1 MPYLLFSIMMILI
14 YIRPLQI
21 PAWLISTFGA
31 LVAFLCG
38 IVDIDAIVFVWA
50 MVWDSTLVLVGLI
63 VLTLTLERLLF
74 FEFLAH
80 WILVFA
86 STSVLEN
93 GQQGFYCKTWKL
105 FIFLIFFGAFLATF
119 FANDGAILVLTPLM
133 FAVFSQQKEG
143 DNAILLIFLLCMAFI
158 SDFASNLFVI
168 SNLTNILTASFF
180 AIPFLDFLKYMALPQ
195 IFAICSSLA
204 IFWLFYGRKLP
215 KTLVVSKDFKNKSL
229 STFGICFCFSL
240 LALLPLCAAFGAY
253 FRIPLCI
260 FVGLCAALA
269 LGYGMKLGRIKPFK
283 LLKSS
288 PFSVVPFS
296 LGLFIVVFGLKN
308 AGLLEVLET
317 GANKILEQGT
327 LLSLFGI
334 GFLSAFG
341 SSLINNLP
349 MVMLG
354 DLTLKSID
362 NLHLVFA
369 HLLGCNIGSK
379 LTPIGSLATL
389 LWLASLKKYGISI
402 PLHTYLYIAFC
413 WTIFVLFCAILGLY
427 LGILIE
433 LN

>member
-1 MPYLLFSIMMILI
+1 MPYLLFGVMMILI
-14 YIRPLQI
+14 YARPFRI

-31 LVAFLCG
+31 LIALLCG
-38 IVDIDAIVFVWA
+38 IVNVDDVAFVWA

-63 VLTLTLERLLF
+63 VLTLALERVLF

-80 WILVFA
+80 QILSFAGSRVF
-86 STSVLEN
+86 EN
-93 GQQGFYCKTWKL
+93 GKQGFCCNTWKL
-105 FIFLIFFGAFLATF
+105 FVFLIIFGAFLATF

-133 FAVFSQQKEG
+133 FALFAQQKEA
-143 DNAILLIFLLCMAFI
+143 DNSVLVVFLLCMAFI

-180 AIPFLDFLKYMALPQ
+180 GIPFIDFLKFMALPQ
-195 IFAICSSLA
+195 AFAILSSLA
-204 IFWLFYGRKLP
+204 IFWIFYGKKLP
-215 KTLVVSKDFKNKSL
+215 KTLVVFKDFKDESISK
-229 STFGICFCFSL
+229 FGICFCFSL

-253 FRIPLCI
+253 FKIPICV
-260 FVGLCAALA
+260 FVGLCAILA
-269 LGYGMKLGRIKPFK
+269 LGYGIRLGRIAPLK
-283 LLKSS
+283 LLKNS

-296 LGLFIVVFGLKN
+296 LGLFVVVFGLKN
-308 AGLLEVLET
+308 AGLLEILQAGVIE
-317 GANKILEQGT
+317 ILEQGAFLS
-327 LLSLFGI
+327 LLSV

-354 DLTLKSID
+354 DLTLRGIE

-389 LWLASLKKYGISI
+389 LWLASLKRYGISI
-402 PLHTYLYIAFC
+402 PLRKYLFIAFC
-413 WTIFVLFCAILGLY
+413 WATFVLFCAIVGLY
-427 LGILIE
+427 LGIL
-433 LN
+433 L

>member
-1 MPYLLFSIMMILI
+1 MPYLLFAIMMILI
-14 YIRPLQI
+14 YTRPFQI
-21 PAWLISTFGA
+21 PAWTISIFGA
-31 LVAFLCG
+31 SVTFLCG
-38 IVDIDAIVFVWA
+38 IVDIDSIIFVWA

-63 VLTLTLERLLF
+63 VLTLALERILF
-74 FEFLAH
+74 FEFLAYQ
-80 WILVFA
+80 ILSFA
-86 STSVLEN
+86 GVQKIEN
-93 GQQGFYCKTWKL
+93 GKRSFYCQTWKL
-105 FIFLIFFGAFLATF
+105 FIFLILFGAFLSTF

-133 FAVFSQQKEG
+133 FALFAQQKEA
-143 DNAILLIFLLCMAFI
+143 DNSVLIAFLLCMGFI

-180 AIPFLDFLKYMALPQ
+180 GIPFIDFLKFMALPQ
-195 IFAICSSLA
+195 IFAILSSLA

-215 KTLVVSKDFKNKSL
+215 KTLIVSKDFKNKSL

-260 FVGLCAALA
+260 FVGLCAVLA
-269 LGYGMKLGRIKPFK
+269 LGYGIKLGRIKPLK

-296 LGLFIVVFGLKN
+296 LGLFVVVFGLKN
-308 AGLLEVLET
+308 AGLLD
-317 GANKILEQGT
+317 ILQAGVIEILKQGEFLS
-327 LLSLFGI
+327 LLSI

-341 SSLINNLP
+341 SSFINNLP

-354 DLTLKSID
+354 DLTLKGID

-389 LWLASLKKYGISI
+389 LWLASLKRYGISI

-427 LGILIE
+427 FGIWLMP
-433 LN
+433 